1 MARERGDESGTDQ
14 SRRFRHSS
22 AGRIVAVLVGLVRS
36 ASLGIGAVYLIAFT
50 AAALLMGGVLDPV
63 ADWVLTA
70 RNQNAFGKI
79 VVESPEVYTRERLV
93 NDRLRQTVWL
103 RKQMRATENV
113 LKEGYFRSHEG
124 QWVQDV
130 ATVMSA
136 TLARGGTA
144 GRTANGNGAVVARPD
159 AGSGIDR
166 KGRDD
171 GTAIDATTTGA
182 SIELF
187 RAMNEYREQIRA
199 ELMQTQLDDRHD
211 IDGNTLYRLNF
222 NTTVVHGRR
231 SDALAMILVRL
242 EHSRSRE
249 DPGGRFY
256 KDLLHDWA
264 QELEQRL
271 NAAARGRVQELLS
284 HDGYG
289 AAVDSTEFYLWLRWR
304 ICKKLT
310 QVAAL
315 LSSSKGI
322 DANPSPATVGAIRKW
337 FAWPEQR
344 CGAKYRHHLDPER
357 IHGEN
362 GTTKHATNGDFG
374 SRLDLTIQHFIE
386 RYRYAERVQEFFGK
400 YVEARPELVAE
411 ISRRISPNHGE
422 PTNGGHR
429 TTILAPNSLNFYRE
443 LGRRWCRTIAIQH
456 FHGPG
461 RQVTPPPGQE
471 KPDGGLNVPS
481 GWVSKEDSSRLEL
494 INRHSREVDLVRLLC
509 TPVQRSFTPPQRT
522 VITALMDLYWRLERM
537 EETLSSNPNDNRIS
551 EDALLEEVDC
561 KVTTEEKIE
570 EVMQI
575 QVMSTSLISNS
586 IWTKEEKREMQNL
599 LNFEDGL
606 ACMLEDRPEL
616 WRRNLGILHQIEQ
629 FKRKFVDGGVTN
641 NLEPGVLNGI
651 VTVDAVGCE
660 VELCRIL
667 VRLDT
672 ESKDPTECFFRTL
685 NKDFEVFSYGVT
697 PKNWLQRLAFSGSI
711 LRSMAVALEPLRIR
725 STKNGTGLLES
736 VHRDRASLRSVL
748 SQPIVIG
755 FGRGKTQHRSQN
767 PPEGNGVKC
776 PSLRHEP
783 DDERAGRTT
792 SLADRRTNENYLSR
806 ATEFGW
812 LVAAEKQWENGGE
825 KWHPHRQYDLSA
837 VISVP
842 SWWRRVRLTVSTCWR
857 KPDDIERLGSAYIVT
872 CGKEEN
878 DGINDDSGKMQ
889 DDSYFIK
896 LPGDVSEVSRK
907 LRIEVRKVPYILP
920 RTFNSK
926 FGQYVF
932 RVGEEANIVI
942 EGGRLWRSTRVTLG
956 PQQADEITVLP
967 HMEGIVATFDCVRRP
982 PYSQM
987 PEHLARRLH
996 RDPGKVYVA
1005 PLQVW
1010 TSEGATSAVP
1020 INVVEVDPEDTK
1032 RCLDKPDRDPPDKT
1046 EPAQTGTTGPSKKGR
1061 AGLSQSGAGG
1071 R

>member
-1 MARERGDESGTDQ
+1 M
-14 SRRFRHSS
+14 
-22 AGRIVAVLVGLVRS
+22 
-36 ASLGIGAVYLIAFT
+36 
-50 AAALLMGGVLDPV
+50 
-63 ADWVLTA
+63 
-70 RNQNAFGKI
+70 
-79 VVESPEVYTRERLV
+79 YTRERLV

-113 LKEGYFRSHEG
+113 LKEGNFRSHEG

-136 TLARGGTA
+136 SLARGGTA
-144 GRTANGNGAVVARPD
+144 GRTVNGNGADVTRPD
-159 AGSGIDR
+159 AESEIER
-166 KGRDD
+166 KGRND
-171 GTAIDATTTGA
+171 GTPMDATTTGA

-242 EHSRSRE
+242 EHSKSRE

-264 QELEQRL
+264 QELERRL

-284 HDGYG
+284 HDGSG
-289 AAVDSTEFYLWLRWR
+289 AAVDTTEFYLWLRWR
-304 ICKKLT
+304 ICKRLT
-310 QVAAL
+310 QVATL
-315 LSSSKGI
+315 LSNSKGTS
-322 DANPSPATVGAIRKW
+322 ASPSPATIGAIRKW
-337 FAWPEQR
+337 FASPEES
-344 CGAKYRHHLDPER
+344 CGKKYHHSLGPER
-357 IHGEN
+357 NQGEN
-362 GTTKHATNGDFG
+362 AITENATNGEFG
-374 SRLDLTIQHFIE
+374 SRLDQTIRHFIE
-386 RYRYAERVQEFFGK
+386 RYRYAKRAQEFFEK

-411 ISRRISPNHGE
+411 ISRRINPNHDE
-422 PTNGGHR
+422 PMYGR
-429 TTILAPNSLNFYRE
+429 QWTTDFAPNSLEFYRE

-461 RQVTPPPGQE
+461 KQVTPPGQE
-471 KPDGGLNVPS
+471 KPDGGLDVPS
-481 GWVSKEDSSRLEL
+481 GRVPEEDFSRLEL
-494 INRHSREVDLVRLLC
+494 INRHSREMDLVRLLC
-509 TPVQRSFTPPQRT
+509 TPVQRTFIPPQRT
-522 VITALMDLYWRLERM
+522 VVAALMDLYWRLERM
-537 EETLSSNPNDNRIS
+537 EEKLSSNPNDERFSNA
-551 EDALLEEVDC
+551 ALLEEVDC
-561 KVTTEEKIE
+561 NVTTEKEIEGVLESQSIYDSMILVPKWREREK
-570 EVMQI
+570 
-575 QVMSTSLISNS
+575 
-586 IWTKEEKREMQNL
+586 KEMQNL

-616 WRRNLGILHQIEQ
+616 WRRNLGIQQQIDE
-629 FKRKFVDGGVTN
+629 FNREFVDGDVTN
-641 NLEPGVLNGI
+641 NLESGVLNGI
-651 VTVDAVGCE
+651 VTVEAVGCK

-672 ESKDPTECFFRTL
+672 ESEDPTECFFRTL

-711 LRSMAVALEPLRIR
+711 LRSMAVALDPLTIR
-725 STKNGTGLLES
+725 STKNGTGLFES
-736 VHRDRASLRSVL
+736 VHRDRESLRSVL
-748 SQPIVIG
+748 SQPVIIG
-755 FGRGKTQHRSQN
+755 FGRGRTKQRTHN

-776 PSLRHEP
+776 RSLRHEP
-783 DDERAGRTT
+783 DDEHASGNTT
-792 SLADRRTNENYLSR
+792 LGDRPTNENYLSR

-812 LVAAEKQWENGGE
+812 LVAAERQWGNGGE

-842 SWWRRVRLTVSTCWR
+842 SWWRRVKLTVSTCWR
-857 KPDDIERLGSAYIVT
+857 KPDDIDGLGSAYIAA

-878 DGINDDSGKMQ
+878 DGVNDDTGRRQ

-907 LRIEVRKVPYILP
+907 LRIEVREVPYILS
-920 RTFNSK
+920 TMFNSK
-926 FGQYVF
+926 FGQHVF

-956 PQQADEITVLP
+956 PQPADEITVLP

-987 PEHLARRLH
+987 PEHLALRLH
-996 RDPGKVYVA
+996 RDPGRSML
-1005 PLQVW
+1005 P
-1010 TSEGATSAVP
+1010 
-1020 INVVEVDPEDTK
+1020 
-1032 RCLDKPDRDPPDKT
+1032 RCRC
-1046 EPAQTGTTGPSKKGR
+1046 GR
-1061 AGLSQSGAGG
+1061 ARALLPPC